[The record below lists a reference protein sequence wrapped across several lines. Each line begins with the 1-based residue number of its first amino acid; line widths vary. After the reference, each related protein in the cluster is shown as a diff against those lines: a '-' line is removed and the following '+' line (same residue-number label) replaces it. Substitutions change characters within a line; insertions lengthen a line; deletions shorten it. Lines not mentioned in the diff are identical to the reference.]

1 MFHENKKNPN
11 HLILTLFVEGVCES
25 GLSALDVL
33 GWGGGVSPEEALTQ
47 KFSSNR
53 KKLKKKEI

>member
-1 MFHENKKNPN
+1 MKKNKKTFDPD
-11 HLILTLFVEGVCES
+11 FVCCGCVCES
-25 GLSALDVL
+25 GLSAPDV
-33 GWGGGVSPEEALTQ
+33 WGGSPEEALTQ